1 MSKLI
6 IIDGKHYR
14 IRRGKLVLIPED
26 WIGNITT
33 KKTIRQRKS
42 KLPSKKLKRT
52 CLFISSKSS
61 KQIKRGIKWV
71 DRKDPVAQNARG
83 EYPVGVSFYKQ
94 TGKFKASCAVNGKR
108 QHLGYFNTPQEAFA
122 VYKTF
127 KENLCKQLALKWQ
140 SEIDERLF
148 NTMMNWQI
156 HQT

>member
-6 IIDGKHYR
+6 IIDGKHYI

-61 KQIKRGIKWV
+61 KQIKRGIKLV
-71 DRKDPVAQNARG
+71 DRKDPANQKDYNN
-83 EYPVGVSFYKQ
+83 EPV
-94 TGKFKASCAVNGKR
+94 
-108 QHLGYFNTPQEAFA
+108 
-122 VYKTF
+122 
-127 KENLCKQLALKWQ
+127 
-140 SEIDERLF
+140 
-148 NTMMNWQI
+148 
-156 HQT
+156 

>member
-71 DRKDPVAQNARG
+71 DRKDPANQKDYNN
-83 EYPVGVSFYKQ
+83 EPV
-94 TGKFKASCAVNGKR
+94 
-108 QHLGYFNTPQEAFA
+108 
-122 VYKTF
+122 
-127 KENLCKQLALKWQ
+127 
-140 SEIDERLF
+140 
-148 NTMMNWQI
+148 
-156 HQT
+156 

>member
-14 IRRGKLVLIPED
+14 VRRGKLVLIPED
-26 WIGNITT
+26 WVGNITT

-71 DRKDPVAQNARG
+71 DRKDPVNQKD
-83 EYPVGVSFYKQ
+83 YKN
-94 TGKFKASCAVNGKR
+94 V
-108 QHLGYFNTPQEAFA
+108 
-122 VYKTF
+122 V
-127 KENLCKQLALKWQ
+127 
-140 SEIDERLF
+140 
-148 NTMMNWQI
+148 
-156 HQT
+156 

>member
-33 KKTIRQRKS
+33 KKQYVSVKVNCQVKI
-42 KLPSKKLKRT
+42 KRT

-71 DRKDPVAQNARG
+71 DRKDPVAQKD
-83 EYPVGVSFYKQ
+83 YK
-94 TGKFKASCAVNGKR
+94 NG
-108 QHLGYFNTPQEAFA
+108 LMY
-122 VYKTF
+122 
-127 KENLCKQLALKWQ
+127 
-140 SEIDERLF
+140 
-148 NTMMNWQI
+148 TMAWC
-156 HQT
+156 HQRAN